1 MKEQEERKKIIDY
14 IFEIRDILDTANL
27 FVKEGF
33 YIPKGIV
40 DDLLSIGNKII
51 QIRNFIVYN
60 GDKELACF
68 VNTINRDVLA
78 QIQGWYNIPDGDGG
92 RLAKV
97 LAYSHKLLYETA
109 NSNFDSCVKPS
120 EKEEVLQNDWLKNEK
135 TEEISIATNAE
146 TAENEIT
153 LPSELDTEKA
163 RKCFA
168 KAIKAGYMRKNDNG
182 YKWLFGGNKGQARL
196 GYFCNRVF
204 VQPRPINKLE
214 SLFSVQKL
222 SASITTA
229 GYEATRADVKKWRDE
244 MNNNIFND

>member
-14 IFEIRDILDTANL
+14 IFEIRDILDTANI

-33 YIPKGIV
+33 DIPKGIV

-120 EKEEVLQNDWLKNEK
+120 EKEEVLQNDGLKNEK
-135 TEEISIATNAE
+135 TEEISIATNA
-146 TAENEIT
+146 APKKRGR
-153 LPSELDTEKA
+153 PSKTFDAMLVGDK
-163 RKCFA
+163 
-168 KAIKAGYMRKNDNG
+168 
-182 YKWLFGGNKGQARL
+182 
-196 GYFCNRVF
+196 
-204 VQPRPINKLE
+204 
-214 SLFSVQKL
+214 
-222 SASITTA
+222 
-229 GYEATRADVKKWRDE
+229 EATKKKLHSLIDGKSGRDAVIYIKTAVTLGIILKPTHTQFVGE
-244 MNNNIFND
+244 FGNIVSKQIYNKYINGNLYYDGELEGAKQALMNG